1 MSKVN
6 SGWVRK
12 QTAVLLSMT
21 LTLAP
26 VAAVPTFAADVEGS
40 SDIALEQR
48 AESDVEEDVVE
59 ETTEQDAGDK
69 KNVEQTRSNQYSLL
83 SDGDFVPRA
92 TSAAIVISADGSN
105 ETGYDDAR
113 SAAQA
118 LTDGETLV
126 LNEDYTGE
134 WGLTIKATN
143 VTIDLNGHS
152 VTSQKVSTVASN
164 GYAIKVD
171 KPSAGA
177 ASHTVTIKNSAQTQ
191 SVLSSSAYQVT
202 ARSGDS
208 RYVVTLVFEGN
219 IALDSTQNEAARG
232 VDLGTGARI
241 ADGEAARDVVA
252 NGGFLVNSSDGNS
265 YIYGSYANAAGAT
278 ADGTVTM
285 LHDYTGTAQINSGDH
300 EAVLDLGGH
309 TYTYTGGDA
318 IAEVNYDGAS
328 LTIKNG
334 VLTTTSNSA
343 DGVVMLYSN
352 SSLVLDG
359 VEVEVPN
366 GSYGIVTNGM
376 ETSDS
381 ITLTNSKLTV
391 TEGAGI
397 YFPSTGSVTID
408 NSVITAKTTGVQVCA
423 GDLTVQGDET
433 KIAVTGQPAQKTE
446 NDGVIPDGAAISIVK
461 RAGYQDLGVVS
472 IKGGTFT
479 SASDVSAIKAY
490 EFSNDNKTEQQ
501 WDAAGEVVAVS
512 GGFFS
517 TEVPQALCADGLVP
531 VKGSDDSNTVG
542 VAQDKLVT
550 VSDAQGNVLSAH
562 DSLSDAIAAAGQ
574 GQTVALLGDVTG
586 SVTIPA
592 DKSLTLDL
600 AGNTLTNIAGQH
612 TVTVEKDATLIVTD
626 SSADK
631 TGVIDNV
638 SHARGALVNYGTVT
652 VEGGTL
658 TRSAEAGASASDN
671 GGNSWYVIDN
681 QGTMTFDGGTVT
693 STGKYSSLVRN
704 LNGTLTINDGEFEN
718 GFIALKNDDGGVLE
732 ITGGTI
738 TSDEQAIQNWS
749 KAEISGGTLNGPV
762 IAWDYGEG
770 GNSETTISDNAVING
785 GVTAVNYMN
794 ATQGPVIT
802 IAGGTITGEVSKGT
816 HDGTS
821 GIQAANPSSDTSQIV
836 VSGGT
841 FKKAPADE
849 FIVLGSGLTKNPDG
863 TFGIHEHVGTAVA
876 AKEPTC
882 TETGNEAHWVCSECG
897 ELFADEEMTQPTT
910 LEAVTI
916 GATGHQSVT
925 HVAAKDATEAEAGNR
940 EYWHCAD
947 CGRYFLDEAL
957 TKETTLAAVT
967 IPAKDQEPV
976 ETHTVTL
983 VLGTGEPDVTIEVAD
998 GESLTTP
1005 AVPTYPGYTFLA
1017 WYTDAGLT
1025 TKYDLSLPVTGDL
1038 TLYAGWT
1045 KDDAKEPTKPEAPKD
1060 EGDEKDAGLAET
1072 GDATTVAP
1080 LVASAMAGASALA
1093 VGAVTLRRRNR

>member
-118 LTDGETLV
+118 LKDGETLV

>member
-26 VAAVPTFAADVEGS
+26 VAAVPAFAVDVEGG

-48 AESDVEEDVVE
+48 AESDVEKDVVE
-59 ETTEQDAGDK
+59 ETAEQDAGDK
-69 KNVEQTRSNQYSLL
+69 KNVEQTRSNQYSLS
-83 SDGDFVPRA
+83 SDGDVVPRA
-92 TSAAIVISADGSN
+92 TPAAIVISADGSN

-118 LTDGETLV
+118 LKDGETLV

-241 ADGEAARDVVA
+241 ADGETARDVVV

-376 ETSDS
+376 ETNNS

-397 YFPSTGSVTID
+397 YFPSMGSVTID

-446 NDGVIPDGAAISIVK
+446 DDGVIPDGAAISIVE
-461 RAGYQDLGVVS
+461 RAGYQDLGIVS

-612 TVTVEKDATLIVTD
+612 TVTVNEGATLIVID

-638 SHARGALVNYGTVT
+638 SHAHGALVNYGTVT

-681 QGTMTFDGGTVT
+681 QGTMTFDGGAVR

-718 GFIALKNDDGGVLE
+718 GFIALKNDDGGMLK

-749 KAEISGGTLNGPV
+749 KAEISGGTLNGPI

-821 GIQAANPSSDTSQIV
+821 GIQAADPSSDTSQIV

-841 FKKAPADE
+841 FEKAPADE

-967 IPAKDQEPV
+967 IPAKGQEPV

-998 GESLTTP
+998 GESLPTP
-1005 AVPTYPGYTFLA
+1005 AVPTYPGYAFLA

-1045 KDDAKEPTKPEAPKD
+1045 KDDAKEPTKPEASKD